1 MTTVNKKLKKT
12 ASGAITWSVIV
23 TQILSPV
30 SLSLIPANS
39 FASSGNKDVTQ
50 IYASDEHANKVASF
64 AASAGQSLANN
75 NASSF
80 AVNTLSTQATKEVVD
95 WLQQYGNARIKLN
108 VDDSFSLKDS
118 SFDFLYPWLD
128 TQDYVLFSQTS
139 LHRTDDRNQTN
150 IGLGIRHFTP
160 DNAMLGAN
168 VFYDYDL
175 SRSHSRAGFGV
186 EYWRDY
192 FRLGVNTYFGLS
204 DWKNSR
210 DIDDYLERP
219 ANGWDFSAEGWLPAY
234 PQLGASI
241 QFEKYYGKNVG
252 LFGSDNLQENPYA
265 VTGGISYTPVPLI
278 KFSAQHKQGQSNTHD
293 TTFGVEFNY
302 RPGVSLAEQL
312 SSDNVAVMREVQN
325 RRYDF
330 VERNNNIVLEYKKK
344 HALKISL
351 PESVQGEG
359 ESIIPVTL
367 TINNAS
373 GGIKSVQWNDSAFT
387 AAGGKISGNGTS
399 WQITLPAYKSE
410 GVNSWNVGATVQD
423 NRGNVSNYAVMNI
436 SVTDSGVS
444 TADSSF
450 TLDGDSSPTISADSQ
465 STYPIVLSL
474 KDSNGKALTGLADD
488 IEMSVEFTADSNSA
502 RQRETVTAPSLG
514 AVKEIS
520 AGVYRSVLTAG
531 SQAGTVRVTAKVQG
545 KTFTL
550 NIKQAAITD
559 SDVSTADSSFTL
571 DGDSSPTISA
581 DSQSTYPIVLS
592 LKDSNGKALTGLADD
607 IEMSV
612 EFTADSN
619 SARQRETVTAPSL
632 GAVEE
637 ISAGVYRSVLTAGSQ
652 AGTVRVTAKVQGKTF
667 TLNIKQAAITDSDVS
682 TADSSFTLDG
692 DSSPTISADSQ
703 STYPIVLS
711 LKDSNGKALTGLAD
725 DIEMSVEFTADSNS
739 ARQRETVT
747 APSLGAVEEISAGV
761 YRSVLAA
768 GSQAG
773 TVRVTAK
780 VQGKTFT
787 LNIKQAA
794 ITDSDVSTADSSF
807 TLDGDSSP
815 TISADSQST
824 YPIVLSLKDSNG
836 KALTG
841 LADDIEMSVEFTAD
855 SNSARQRET
864 VTAPSL
870 GAVEEISAGV
880 YRSVLAAGS
889 QAGTVRV
896 TAKVQGKTF
905 TLSIKQTA
913 ATEPDSEVSAVLT
926 AAPAEQVVGYNINL
940 QLAVKDSQGNAITGD
955 NTLSFYA
962 LNQAEG
968 VEFGTV
974 TEKDGV
980 YSATVTSKRAGKITI
995 GVKSDSHD
1003 FSGVKKEITFIE
1015 DRQQVT
1021 FSQFEASQNNALADG
1036 KQRNMVT
1043 VSLADRFGNVVPG
1056 YAVTLSL
1063 PAGITQVG
1071 GEHAVSTD
1079 ENGNAIFALISST
1092 PGSYVITAH
1101 AGSQMSTELTVTFA
1115 SNMTGA
1121 SLSLTPE
1128 SSSLIS
1134 NIPANGKDAAVLDVQ
1149 LTNTNAS
1156 VNGQKIQLITS
1167 SEGLSVPTN
1176 IVTDSTGHVSVP
1188 LTTVKAGE
1196 YTVTARVT
1204 DGSHSVESGSV
1215 KLTFVPD
1222 VASAELNMSVSK
1234 QEIVADGS
1242 ENATVNIQLVD
1253 ANNNAFTGE
1262 VDLTITPSTGASL
1275 TSSNLQLDAH
1285 GQATTQFTASKSG
1298 QYTIQAEYVLD
1309 GKRITA
1315 SQNIDAVTDVKGAVL
1330 EITSSASSAVVSDTN
1345 NLVFT
1350 LLLKSKSGE
1359 ALSGR
1364 ALNVKTSGPSKYGA
1378 LVVDKTTVTTDE
1390 NGQATVSV
1398 HGRTVG
1404 SYKLTATLNELGSDV
1419 SAVKSFSLYA
1429 DDANGVLT
1437 LTKDP
1442 GYETN
1447 DGSPVG
1453 IYARFVDHFGNPLSG
1468 TVEFSAGSEDS
1479 PDSQR
1484 VKMEPATVTL
1494 HWTGN
1499 AASEF
1504 STYES
1509 GYHWIKAKIT
1519 NSKNTY
1525 EKTIRTY
1532 VVKLPEKDS

>member
-39 FASSGNKDVTQ
+39 FALSGNKDVTQ
-50 IYASDEHANKVASF
+50 TYASDEHANKVASF

-175 SRSHSRAGFGV
+175 SRSHSRTGFGV

-278 KFSAQHKQGQSNTHD
+278 KFSAQHKQGQSNVHD

-436 SVTDSGVS
+436 SVNNSGVS

-450 TLDGDSSPTISADSQ
+450 TLDGDSSPTISAD
-465 STYPIVLSL
+465 
-474 KDSNGKALTGLADD
+474 G
-488 IEMSVEFTADSNSA
+488 
-502 RQRETVTAPSLG
+502 
-514 AVKEIS
+514 
-520 AGVYRSVLTAG
+520 
-531 SQAGTVRVTAKVQG
+531 
-545 KTFTL
+545 
-550 NIKQAAITD
+550 
-559 SDVSTADSSFTL
+559 
-571 DGDSSPTISA
+571 
-581 DSQSTYPIVLS
+581 
-592 LKDSNGKALTGLADD
+592 
-607 IEMSV
+607 
-612 EFTADSN
+612 
-619 SARQRETVTAPSL
+619 
-632 GAVEE
+632 
-637 ISAGVYRSVLTAGSQ
+637 
-652 AGTVRVTAKVQGKTF
+652 
-667 TLNIKQAAITDSDVS
+667 
-682 TADSSFTLDG
+682 
-692 DSSPTISADSQ
+692 Q

-794 ITDSDVSTADSSF
+794 VIDSDVSTADSSF

-815 TISADSQST
+815 TISADGQST

-841 LADDIEMSVEFTAD
+841 LADNIEMSVEFTAD

-1222 VASAELNMSVSK
+1222 VASAELTMSVSK

>member
-514 AVKEIS
+514 AV
-520 AGVYRSVLTAG
+520 
-531 SQAGTVRVTAKVQG
+531 
-545 KTFTL
+545 
-550 NIKQAAITD
+550 
-559 SDVSTADSSFTL
+559 
-571 DGDSSPTISA
+571 
-581 DSQSTYPIVLS
+581 
-592 LKDSNGKALTGLADD
+592 
-607 IEMSV
+607 
-612 EFTADSN
+612 
-619 SARQRETVTAPSL
+619 
-632 GAVEE
+632 
-637 ISAGVYRSVLTAGSQ
+637 
-652 AGTVRVTAKVQGKTF
+652 
-667 TLNIKQAAITDSDVS
+667 
-682 TADSSFTLDG
+682 
-692 DSSPTISADSQ
+692 
-703 STYPIVLS
+703 
-711 LKDSNGKALTGLAD
+711 
-725 DIEMSVEFTADSNS
+725 
-739 ARQRETVT
+739 
-747 APSLGAVEEISAGV
+747 
-761 YRSVLAA
+761 
-768 GSQAG
+768 
-773 TVRVTAK
+773 
-780 VQGKTFT
+780 
-787 LNIKQAA
+787 
-794 ITDSDVSTADSSF
+794 
-807 TLDGDSSP
+807 
-815 TISADSQST
+815 
-824 YPIVLSLKDSNG
+824 
-836 KALTG
+836 
-841 LADDIEMSVEFTAD
+841 
-855 SNSARQRET
+855 
-864 VTAPSL
+864 
-870 GAVEEISAGV
+870 EEISAGV

-913 ATEPDSEVSAVLT
+913 TTEPDSEVSAVLT

-1447 DGSPVG
+1447 GKRQRSTVLTL
-1453 IYARFVDHFGNPLSG
+1453 IY
-1468 TVEFSAGSEDS
+1468 
-1479 PDSQR
+1479 
-1484 VKMEPATVTL
+1484 
-1494 HWTGN
+1494 W
-1499 AASEF
+1499 
-1504 STYES
+1504 
-1509 GYHWIKAKIT
+1509 
-1519 NSKNTY
+1519 
-1525 EKTIRTY
+1525 
-1532 VVKLPEKDS
+1532 

>member
-50 IYASDEHANKVASF
+50 TYASDEHANKVASF

-278 KFSAQHKQGQSNTHD
+278 KFSAQHKQGQSNVHD

-436 SVTDSGVS
+436 SVNNSGVS

-450 TLDGDSSPTISADSQ
+450 TLDGDSSPTISADGQ

-488 IEMSVEFTADSNSA
+488 IEMSVSA
-502 RQRETVTAPSLG
+502 RQRETVTAL
-514 AVKEIS
+514 
-520 AGVYRSVLTAG
+520 
-531 SQAGTVRVTAKVQG
+531 
-545 KTFTL
+545 
-550 NIKQAAITD
+550 
-559 SDVSTADSSFTL
+559 
-571 DGDSSPTISA
+571 
-581 DSQSTYPIVLS
+581 
-592 LKDSNGKALTGLADD
+592 
-607 IEMSV
+607 
-612 EFTADSN
+612 
-619 SARQRETVTAPSL
+619 
-632 GAVEE
+632 
-637 ISAGVYRSVLTAGSQ
+637 
-652 AGTVRVTAKVQGKTF
+652 
-667 TLNIKQAAITDSDVS
+667 
-682 TADSSFTLDG
+682 
-692 DSSPTISADSQ
+692 
-703 STYPIVLS
+703 
-711 LKDSNGKALTGLAD
+711 
-725 DIEMSVEFTADSNS
+725 
-739 ARQRETVT
+739 
-747 APSLGAVEEISAGV
+747 SLGAVEEISAGV

-794 ITDSDVSTADSSF
+794 VIDSDVSTADSSF

-815 TISADSQST
+815 TISADGQST

-1222 VASAELNMSVSK
+1222 VASAELTMSVSK

>member
-514 AVKEIS
+514 AV
-520 AGVYRSVLTAG
+520 
-531 SQAGTVRVTAKVQG
+531 
-545 KTFTL
+545 
-550 NIKQAAITD
+550 
-559 SDVSTADSSFTL
+559 
-571 DGDSSPTISA
+571 
-581 DSQSTYPIVLS
+581 
-592 LKDSNGKALTGLADD
+592 
-607 IEMSV
+607 
-612 EFTADSN
+612 
-619 SARQRETVTAPSL
+619 
-632 GAVEE
+632 EE

-787 LNIKQAA
+787 L
-794 ITDSDVSTADSSF
+794 
-807 TLDGDSSP
+807 
-815 TISADSQST
+815 
-824 YPIVLSLKDSNG
+824 
-836 KALTG
+836 
-841 LADDIEMSVEFTAD
+841 
-855 SNSARQRET
+855 
-864 VTAPSL
+864 
-870 GAVEEISAGV
+870 
-880 YRSVLAAGS
+880 
-889 QAGTVRV
+889 
-896 TAKVQGKTF
+896 
-905 TLSIKQTA
+905 SIKQTA
-913 ATEPDSEVSAVLT
+913 TTEPDSEVSAVLT

-1453 IYARFVDHFGNPLSG
+1453 IYARFVDHFGNPLS
-1468 TVEFSAGSEDS
+1468 
-1479 PDSQR
+1479 
-1484 VKMEPATVTL
+1484 
-1494 HWTGN
+1494 
-1499 AASEF
+1499 
-1504 STYES
+1504 
-1509 GYHWIKAKIT
+1509 
-1519 NSKNTY
+1519 
-1525 EKTIRTY
+1525 
-1532 VVKLPEKDS
+1532 

>member
-50 IYASDEHANKVASF
+50 TYASDEHANKVASF

-278 KFSAQHKQGQSNTHD
+278 KFSAQHKQGQSNVHD

-399 WQITLPAYKSE
+399 WQITLPAYKS
-410 GVNSWNVGATVQD
+410 GDVNSWNVGATVQD

-436 SVTDSGVS
+436 SVNNSG
-444 TADSSF
+444 
-450 TLDGDSSPTISADSQ
+450 
-465 STYPIVLSL
+465 
-474 KDSNGKALTGLADD
+474 
-488 IEMSVEFTADSNSA
+488 
-502 RQRETVTAPSLG
+502 
-514 AVKEIS
+514 
-520 AGVYRSVLTAG
+520 
-531 SQAGTVRVTAKVQG
+531 
-545 KTFTL
+545 
-550 NIKQAAITD
+550 
-559 SDVSTADSSFTL
+559 VSTADSSFTL

-637 ISAGVYRSVLTAGSQ
+637 ISAGVYHSVLT
-652 AGTVRVTAKVQGKTF
+652 
-667 TLNIKQAAITDSDVS
+667 
-682 TADSSFTLDG
+682 
-692 DSSPTISADSQ
+692 
-703 STYPIVLS
+703 
-711 LKDSNGKALTGLAD
+711 
-725 DIEMSVEFTADSNS
+725 
-739 ARQRETVT
+739 
-747 APSLGAVEEISAGV
+747 
-761 YRSVLAA
+761 
-768 GSQAG
+768 
-773 TVRVTAK
+773 
-780 VQGKTFT
+780 
-787 LNIKQAA
+787 
-794 ITDSDVSTADSSF
+794 
-807 TLDGDSSP
+807 
-815 TISADSQST
+815 
-824 YPIVLSLKDSNG
+824 
-836 KALTG
+836 
-841 LADDIEMSVEFTAD
+841 
-855 SNSARQRET
+855 
-864 VTAPSL
+864 
-870 GAVEEISAGV
+870 
-880 YRSVLAAGS
+880 AGS

-1222 VASAELNMSVSK
+1222 VASAELTMSVSK

-1285 GQATTQFTASKSG
+1285 GQATTQFTATKSG

-1378 LVVDKTTVTTDE
+1378 LVVDKTTVTTDK

-1429 DDANGVLT
+1429 DEANGVLT

-1453 IYARFVDHFGNPLSG
+1453 IYVSVNGAP
-1468 TVEFSAGSEDS
+1468 
-1479 PDSQR
+1479 
-1484 VKMEPATVTL
+1484 
-1494 HWTGN
+1494 
-1499 AASEF
+1499 
-1504 STYES
+1504 Y
-1509 GYHWIKAKIT
+1509 
-1519 NSKNTY
+1519 
-1525 EKTIRTY
+1525 
-1532 VVKLPEKDS
+1532 

>member
-12 ASGAITWSVIV
+12 ASGVITWSVIV

-39 FASSGNKDVTQ
+39 FASSDNKDVTQ
-50 IYASDEHANKVASF
+50 IYASDERANKVASF
-64 AASAGQSLANN
+64 AVSAGQSLANN

-192 FRLGVNTYFGLS
+192 FRFGVNTYFGLS
-204 DWKNSR
+204 DWKDSR

-278 KFSAQHKQGQSNTHD
+278 KFSAQHKQGQSNVHD

-351 PESVQGEG
+351 PESVQGDG

-373 GGIKSVQWNDSAFT
+373 GGIKSVQWNDSVFT

-399 WQITLPAYKSE
+399 WQVTLPAYKSE

-436 SVTDSGVS
+436 SVINSGVS

-450 TLDGDSSPTISADSQ
+450 MLDGDSSPTISADGQ
-465 STYPIVLSL
+465 STHPIVLSL

-488 IEMSVEFTADSNSA
+488 IEMSVEFTADSN
-502 RQRETVTAPSLG
+502 
-514 AVKEIS
+514 
-520 AGVYRSVLTAG
+520 
-531 SQAGTVRVTAKVQG
+531 
-545 KTFTL
+545 
-550 NIKQAAITD
+550 N
-559 SDVSTADSSFTL
+559 
-571 DGDSSPTISA
+571 
-581 DSQSTYPIVLS
+581 
-592 LKDSNGKALTGLADD
+592 
-607 IEMSV
+607 
-612 EFTADSN
+612 
-619 SARQRETVTAPSL
+619 ARQRETVTAPSL

-652 AGTVRVTAKVQGKTF
+652 AGTVRVTAKVM
-667 TLNIKQAAITDSDVS
+667 D
-682 TADSSFTLDG
+682 
-692 DSSPTISADSQ
+692 
-703 STYPIVLS
+703 
-711 LKDSNGKALTGLAD
+711 
-725 DIEMSVEFTADSNS
+725 
-739 ARQRETVT
+739 
-747 APSLGAVEEISAGV
+747 
-761 YRSVLAA
+761 
-768 GSQAG
+768 
-773 TVRVTAK
+773 
-780 VQGKTFT
+780 
-787 LNIKQAA
+787 
-794 ITDSDVSTADSSF
+794 
-807 TLDGDSSP
+807 
-815 TISADSQST
+815 
-824 YPIVLSLKDSNG
+824 
-836 KALTG
+836 
-841 LADDIEMSVEFTAD
+841 
-855 SNSARQRET
+855 
-864 VTAPSL
+864 
-870 GAVEEISAGV
+870 
-880 YRSVLAAGS
+880 
-889 QAGTVRV
+889 
-896 TAKVQGKTF
+896 KTF

-968 VEFGTV
+968 VEFGAV

-980 YSATVTSKRAGKITI
+980 YSATVTSKRAGKIRI
-995 GVKSDSHD
+995 GVKSGSHN
-1003 FSGVKKEITFIE
+1003 FSGIEKEISFIE
-1015 DRQQVT
+1015 DRTQFA
-1021 FSQFEASQNNALADG
+1021 FSRIEASKNNALADG
-1036 KQRNMVT
+1036 KQKNTVT

-1063 PAGITQVG
+1063 PAGVTQVG

-1079 ENGNAIFALISST
+1079 ENGNAVFALISST
-1092 PGSYVITAH
+1092 PGSYVIKAH

-1115 SNMTGA
+1115 SNMIGA
-1121 SLSLTPE
+1121 SLSLTPGN
-1128 SSSLIS
+1128 SSLIS
-1134 NIPANGKDAAVLDVQ
+1134 NIPANGKDAAVLNVQ

-1188 LTTVKAGE
+1188 LTTVRAGE
-1196 YTVTARVT
+1196 YTVAARVT

-1222 VASAELNMSVSK
+1222 AASAELTMSTSK
-1234 QEIVADGS
+1234 QQIVADGS
-1242 ENATVNIQLVD
+1242 ESATVDIQLVD
-1253 ANNNAFTGE
+1253 ANNNAFTGD
-1262 VDLTITPSTGASL
+1262 VDLTVTPSTGASL
-1275 TSSNLQLDAH
+1275 TSSKLQLDAH

-1315 SQNIDAVTDVKGAVL
+1315 SKNIDAVTDVKEAVL

-1345 NLVFT
+1345 NLIFT
-1350 LLLKSKSGE
+1350 LLLKSTSGE
-1359 ALSGR
+1359 VLSGR
-1364 ALNVKTSGPSKYGA
+1364 VLNIKASGPSKYGA

-1390 NGQATVSV
+1390 YGLATVSV
-1398 HGRTVG
+1398 HGRTAG
-1404 SYKLTATLNELGSDV
+1404 SYKLTATLDELGSDV
-1419 SAVKSFSLYA
+1419 SEVKSFSLYA
-1429 DDANGVLT
+1429 DEANGVLT
-1437 LTKDP
+1437 LHKDG
-1442 GYETN
+1442 GYDTD
-1447 DGSPVG
+1447 DGTPVG
-1453 IYARFVDHFGNPLSG
+1453 VYARFVDHFGNPLSG

-1479 PDSQR
+1479 PNSQL

>member
-514 AVKEIS
+514 AV
-520 AGVYRSVLTAG
+520 
-531 SQAGTVRVTAKVQG
+531 
-545 KTFTL
+545 
-550 NIKQAAITD
+550 
-559 SDVSTADSSFTL
+559 
-571 DGDSSPTISA
+571 
-581 DSQSTYPIVLS
+581 
-592 LKDSNGKALTGLADD
+592 
-607 IEMSV
+607 
-612 EFTADSN
+612 
-619 SARQRETVTAPSL
+619 
-632 GAVEE
+632 
-637 ISAGVYRSVLTAGSQ
+637 
-652 AGTVRVTAKVQGKTF
+652 
-667 TLNIKQAAITDSDVS
+667 
-682 TADSSFTLDG
+682 
-692 DSSPTISADSQ
+692 
-703 STYPIVLS
+703 
-711 LKDSNGKALTGLAD
+711 
-725 DIEMSVEFTADSNS
+725 
-739 ARQRETVT
+739 
-747 APSLGAVEEISAGV
+747 
-761 YRSVLAA
+761 
-768 GSQAG
+768 
-773 TVRVTAK
+773 
-780 VQGKTFT
+780 
-787 LNIKQAA
+787 
-794 ITDSDVSTADSSF
+794 
-807 TLDGDSSP
+807 
-815 TISADSQST
+815 
-824 YPIVLSLKDSNG
+824 
-836 KALTG
+836 
-841 LADDIEMSVEFTAD
+841 
-855 SNSARQRET
+855 
-864 VTAPSL
+864 
-870 GAVEEISAGV
+870 EEISAGV

-913 ATEPDSEVSAVLT
+913 TTEPDSEVSAVLT

-1509 GYHWIKAKIT
+1509 GYRKRQRST
-1519 NSKNTY
+1519 
-1525 EKTIRTY
+1525 
-1532 VVKLPEKDS
+1532 

>member
-50 IYASDEHANKVASF
+50 TYASDEHANKVASF

-278 KFSAQHKQGQSNTHD
+278 KFSAQHKQGQSNVHD

-312 SSDNVAVMREVQN
+312 SSDNVAVMREAQN

-436 SVTDSGVS
+436 SVNNSGVS

-450 TLDGDSSPTISADSQ
+450 TLDGDSSPTISADGQ

-474 KDSNGKALTGLADD
+474 KDSNGKALTGLAD
-488 IEMSVEFTADSNSA
+488 N
-502 RQRETVTAPSLG
+502 
-514 AVKEIS
+514 
-520 AGVYRSVLTAG
+520 
-531 SQAGTVRVTAKVQG
+531 
-545 KTFTL
+545 
-550 NIKQAAITD
+550 
-559 SDVSTADSSFTL
+559 
-571 DGDSSPTISA
+571 
-581 DSQSTYPIVLS
+581 
-592 LKDSNGKALTGLADD
+592 
-607 IEMSV
+607 
-612 EFTADSN
+612 
-619 SARQRETVTAPSL
+619 
-632 GAVEE
+632 
-637 ISAGVYRSVLTAGSQ
+637 
-652 AGTVRVTAKVQGKTF
+652 
-667 TLNIKQAAITDSDVS
+667 
-682 TADSSFTLDG
+682 
-692 DSSPTISADSQ
+692 
-703 STYPIVLS
+703 
-711 LKDSNGKALTGLAD
+711 
-725 DIEMSVEFTADSNS
+725 
-739 ARQRETVT
+739 
-747 APSLGAVEEISAGV
+747 
-761 YRSVLAA
+761 
-768 GSQAG
+768 
-773 TVRVTAK
+773 
-780 VQGKTFT
+780 
-787 LNIKQAA
+787 
-794 ITDSDVSTADSSF
+794 
-807 TLDGDSSP
+807 
-815 TISADSQST
+815 
-824 YPIVLSLKDSNG
+824 
-836 KALTG
+836 
-841 LADDIEMSVEFTAD
+841 IEMSVEFTAD

-1222 VASAELNMSVSK
+1222 VASAELTMSVSK

>member
-219 ANGWDFSAEGWLPAY
+219 ANGWDFSAEGWLPAD

-436 SVTDSGVS
+436 SVTDSG
-444 TADSSF
+444 
-450 TLDGDSSPTISADSQ
+450 
-465 STYPIVLSL
+465 
-474 KDSNGKALTGLADD
+474 
-488 IEMSVEFTADSNSA
+488 
-502 RQRETVTAPSLG
+502 
-514 AVKEIS
+514 
-520 AGVYRSVLTAG
+520 
-531 SQAGTVRVTAKVQG
+531 
-545 KTFTL
+545 
-550 NIKQAAITD
+550 
-559 SDVSTADSSFTL
+559 
-571 DGDSSPTISA
+571 
-581 DSQSTYPIVLS
+581 
-592 LKDSNGKALTGLADD
+592 
-607 IEMSV
+607 
-612 EFTADSN
+612 
-619 SARQRETVTAPSL
+619 
-632 GAVEE
+632 
-637 ISAGVYRSVLTAGSQ
+637 
-652 AGTVRVTAKVQGKTF
+652 
-667 TLNIKQAAITDSDVS
+667 VS

>member
-39 FASSGNKDVTQ
+39 FASSDNKDVTQ
-50 IYASDEHANKVASF
+50 IYASDERANKVASF
-64 AASAGQSLANN
+64 AVSAGQSLANN

-108 VDDSFSLKDS
+108 VDNSFSLKDS

-204 DWKNSR
+204 DWKDSR

-278 KFSAQHKQGQSNTHD
+278 KFSAQHKQGQSNVHD

-312 SSDNVAVMREVQN
+312 SSDNVAIMREVQN

-351 PESVQGEG
+351 PESVQGDG

-373 GGIKSVQWNDSAFT
+373 GGIKSVQWNDSVFT

-399 WQITLPAYKSE
+399 WQVTLPAYKSE

-436 SVTDSGVS
+436 SVINSGVS

-450 TLDGDSSPTISADSQ
+450 MLDGDSSPTISADGQ
-465 STYPIVLSL
+465 STH
-474 KDSNGKALTGLADD
+474 
-488 IEMSVEFTADSNSA
+488 
-502 RQRETVTAPSLG
+502 
-514 AVKEIS
+514 
-520 AGVYRSVLTAG
+520 
-531 SQAGTVRVTAKVQG
+531 
-545 KTFTL
+545 
-550 NIKQAAITD
+550 
-559 SDVSTADSSFTL
+559 
-571 DGDSSPTISA
+571 
-581 DSQSTYPIVLS
+581 PIVLS

-652 AGTVRVTAKVQGKTF
+652 AGTVRVTAKVM
-667 TLNIKQAAITDSDVS
+667 D
-682 TADSSFTLDG
+682 
-692 DSSPTISADSQ
+692 
-703 STYPIVLS
+703 
-711 LKDSNGKALTGLAD
+711 
-725 DIEMSVEFTADSNS
+725 
-739 ARQRETVT
+739 
-747 APSLGAVEEISAGV
+747 
-761 YRSVLAA
+761 
-768 GSQAG
+768 
-773 TVRVTAK
+773 
-780 VQGKTFT
+780 
-787 LNIKQAA
+787 
-794 ITDSDVSTADSSF
+794 
-807 TLDGDSSP
+807 
-815 TISADSQST
+815 
-824 YPIVLSLKDSNG
+824 
-836 KALTG
+836 
-841 LADDIEMSVEFTAD
+841 
-855 SNSARQRET
+855 
-864 VTAPSL
+864 
-870 GAVEEISAGV
+870 
-880 YRSVLAAGS
+880 
-889 QAGTVRV
+889 
-896 TAKVQGKTF
+896 KTF

-968 VEFGTV
+968 VEFGAV

-980 YSATVTSKRAGKITI
+980 YSATVTSKRAGKIRI
-995 GVKSDSHD
+995 GVKSGSHN
-1003 FSGVKKEITFIE
+1003 FSGIEKEISFIE
-1015 DRQQVT
+1015 DRTQFA
-1021 FSQFEASQNNALADG
+1021 FSRIEASKNNALADG
-1036 KQRNMVT
+1036 KQQNTVT
-1043 VSLADRFGNVVPG
+1043 LSLADRFGNVVPG

-1063 PAGITQVG
+1063 PAGVTQVG

-1079 ENGNAIFALISST
+1079 ENGNAVFALISST
-1092 PGSYVITAH
+1092 PGSYVIKAH

-1115 SNMTGA
+1115 SNMIGA
-1121 SLSLTPE
+1121 SLSLTPGN
-1128 SSSLIS
+1128 SSLIS
-1134 NIPANGKDAAVLDVQ
+1134 NIPANGKDAAVLNVQ

-1167 SEGLSVPTN
+1167 SERLSVPTN

-1188 LTTVKAGE
+1188 LTTVRAGE
-1196 YTVTARVT
+1196 YTVAARVT

-1222 VASAELNMSVSK
+1222 AASAELTMSTSK
-1234 QEIVADGS
+1234 QQIVADGS
-1242 ENATVNIQLVD
+1242 ESATVDIQLVD
-1253 ANNNAFTGE
+1253 ANNNAFTGD
-1262 VDLTITPSTGASL
+1262 VDLTVTPSTGASL
-1275 TSSNLQLDAH
+1275 TSSKLQLDAH

-1315 SQNIDAVTDVKGAVL
+1315 SKNIDAVTDVKEAVL

-1345 NLVFT
+1345 NLIFT
-1350 LLLKSKSGE
+1350 LLLKSTSGE
-1359 ALSGR
+1359 VLSGR
-1364 ALNVKTSGPSKYGA
+1364 VLNIKASGPSKYGA

-1390 NGQATVSV
+1390 YGLATVSV
-1398 HGRTVG
+1398 HGRTAG
-1404 SYKLTATLNELGSDV
+1404 SYKLTATLDELGSDV
-1419 SAVKSFSLYA
+1419 SEVKSFSLYA
-1429 DDANGVLT
+1429 DEANGVLT
-1437 LTKDP
+1437 LHKDG
-1442 GYETN
+1442 GYDTD
-1447 DGSPVG
+1447 DGTPVG
-1453 IYARFVDHFGNPLSG
+1453 VYARFVDHFGNPLSG

-1479 PDSQR
+1479 PNSQR

>member
-50 IYASDEHANKVASF
+50 TYASDEHANKVASF

-139 LHRTDDRNQTN
+139 LYRTDDRNQTN

-278 KFSAQHKQGQSNTHD
+278 KFSAQHKQGQSNVHD

-399 WQITLPAYKSE
+399 WQITLPAYKS
-410 GVNSWNVGATVQD
+410 GDVNSWNVGATVQD

-436 SVTDSGVS
+436 SVNNSG
-444 TADSSF
+444 
-450 TLDGDSSPTISADSQ
+450 
-465 STYPIVLSL
+465 
-474 KDSNGKALTGLADD
+474 
-488 IEMSVEFTADSNSA
+488 
-502 RQRETVTAPSLG
+502 
-514 AVKEIS
+514 
-520 AGVYRSVLTAG
+520 
-531 SQAGTVRVTAKVQG
+531 
-545 KTFTL
+545 
-550 NIKQAAITD
+550 
-559 SDVSTADSSFTL
+559 VSTADSSFTL

-637 ISAGVYRSVLTAGSQ
+637 ISAGVYHSVLT
-652 AGTVRVTAKVQGKTF
+652 
-667 TLNIKQAAITDSDVS
+667 
-682 TADSSFTLDG
+682 
-692 DSSPTISADSQ
+692 
-703 STYPIVLS
+703 
-711 LKDSNGKALTGLAD
+711 
-725 DIEMSVEFTADSNS
+725 
-739 ARQRETVT
+739 
-747 APSLGAVEEISAGV
+747 
-761 YRSVLAA
+761 
-768 GSQAG
+768 
-773 TVRVTAK
+773 
-780 VQGKTFT
+780 
-787 LNIKQAA
+787 
-794 ITDSDVSTADSSF
+794 
-807 TLDGDSSP
+807 
-815 TISADSQST
+815 
-824 YPIVLSLKDSNG
+824 
-836 KALTG
+836 
-841 LADDIEMSVEFTAD
+841 
-855 SNSARQRET
+855 
-864 VTAPSL
+864 
-870 GAVEEISAGV
+870 
-880 YRSVLAAGS
+880 AGS

-1222 VASAELNMSVSK
+1222 VASAELTMSVSK
-1234 QEIVADGS
+1234 QEIVADGC

-1378 LVVDKTTVTTDE
+1378 LVVDKTTVTTDK

>member
-1 MTTVNKKLKKT
+1 
-12 ASGAITWSVIV
+12 
-23 TQILSPV
+23 
-30 SLSLIPANS
+30 
-39 FASSGNKDVTQ
+39 
-50 IYASDEHANKVASF
+50 
-64 AASAGQSLANN
+64 
-75 NASSF
+75 
-80 AVNTLSTQATKEVVD
+80 
-95 WLQQYGNARIKLN
+95 
-108 VDDSFSLKDS
+108 
-118 SFDFLYPWLD
+118 
-128 TQDYVLFSQTS
+128 QDYVLFSQTS

-278 KFSAQHKQGQSNTHD
+278 KFSAQHKQGQSNVHD

-436 SVTDSGVS
+436 SVNNSGVS

-450 TLDGDSSPTISADSQ
+450 TLDGDSSPTISAD
-465 STYPIVLSL
+465 
-474 KDSNGKALTGLADD
+474 G
-488 IEMSVEFTADSNSA
+488 
-502 RQRETVTAPSLG
+502 
-514 AVKEIS
+514 
-520 AGVYRSVLTAG
+520 
-531 SQAGTVRVTAKVQG
+531 
-545 KTFTL
+545 
-550 NIKQAAITD
+550 
-559 SDVSTADSSFTL
+559 
-571 DGDSSPTISA
+571 
-581 DSQSTYPIVLS
+581 
-592 LKDSNGKALTGLADD
+592 
-607 IEMSV
+607 
-612 EFTADSN
+612 
-619 SARQRETVTAPSL
+619 
-632 GAVEE
+632 
-637 ISAGVYRSVLTAGSQ
+637 
-652 AGTVRVTAKVQGKTF
+652 
-667 TLNIKQAAITDSDVS
+667 
-682 TADSSFTLDG
+682 
-692 DSSPTISADSQ
+692 
-703 STYPIVLS
+703 
-711 LKDSNGKALTGLAD
+711 
-725 DIEMSVEFTADSNS
+725 
-739 ARQRETVT
+739 
-747 APSLGAVEEISAGV
+747 
-761 YRSVLAA
+761 
-768 GSQAG
+768 
-773 TVRVTAK
+773 
-780 VQGKTFT
+780 
-787 LNIKQAA
+787 
-794 ITDSDVSTADSSF
+794 
-807 TLDGDSSP
+807 
-815 TISADSQST
+815 QST

-1222 VASAELNMSVSK
+1222 VASAELTMSVSK

>member
-514 AVKEIS
+514 AV
-520 AGVYRSVLTAG
+520 
-531 SQAGTVRVTAKVQG
+531 
-545 KTFTL
+545 
-550 NIKQAAITD
+550 
-559 SDVSTADSSFTL
+559 
-571 DGDSSPTISA
+571 
-581 DSQSTYPIVLS
+581 
-592 LKDSNGKALTGLADD
+592 
-607 IEMSV
+607 
-612 EFTADSN
+612 
-619 SARQRETVTAPSL
+619 
-632 GAVEE
+632 
-637 ISAGVYRSVLTAGSQ
+637 
-652 AGTVRVTAKVQGKTF
+652 
-667 TLNIKQAAITDSDVS
+667 
-682 TADSSFTLDG
+682 
-692 DSSPTISADSQ
+692 
-703 STYPIVLS
+703 
-711 LKDSNGKALTGLAD
+711 
-725 DIEMSVEFTADSNS
+725 
-739 ARQRETVT
+739 
-747 APSLGAVEEISAGV
+747 
-761 YRSVLAA
+761 
-768 GSQAG
+768 
-773 TVRVTAK
+773 
-780 VQGKTFT
+780 
-787 LNIKQAA
+787 
-794 ITDSDVSTADSSF
+794 
-807 TLDGDSSP
+807 
-815 TISADSQST
+815 
-824 YPIVLSLKDSNG
+824 
-836 KALTG
+836 
-841 LADDIEMSVEFTAD
+841 
-855 SNSARQRET
+855 
-864 VTAPSL
+864 
-870 GAVEEISAGV
+870 EEISAGV

-913 ATEPDSEVSAVLT
+913 TTEPDSEVSAVLT

-1453 IYARFVDHFGNPLSG
+1453 IYARFVVSVNGAP
-1468 TVEFSAGSEDS
+1468 
-1479 PDSQR
+1479 
-1484 VKMEPATVTL
+1484 
-1494 HWTGN
+1494 
-1499 AASEF
+1499 
-1504 STYES
+1504 
-1509 GYHWIKAKIT
+1509 
-1519 NSKNTY
+1519 
-1525 EKTIRTY
+1525 
-1532 VVKLPEKDS
+1532 

>member
-50 IYASDEHANKVASF
+50 TYASDEHANKVASF

-278 KFSAQHKQGQSNTHD
+278 KFSAQHKQGQSNVHD

-436 SVTDSGVS
+436 SVNNSGVS

-450 TLDGDSSPTISADSQ
+450 TLDGDSSPTISAD
-465 STYPIVLSL
+465 
-474 KDSNGKALTGLADD
+474 G
-488 IEMSVEFTADSNSA
+488 
-502 RQRETVTAPSLG
+502 
-514 AVKEIS
+514 
-520 AGVYRSVLTAG
+520 
-531 SQAGTVRVTAKVQG
+531 
-545 KTFTL
+545 
-550 NIKQAAITD
+550 
-559 SDVSTADSSFTL
+559 
-571 DGDSSPTISA
+571 
-581 DSQSTYPIVLS
+581 
-592 LKDSNGKALTGLADD
+592 
-607 IEMSV
+607 
-612 EFTADSN
+612 
-619 SARQRETVTAPSL
+619 
-632 GAVEE
+632 
-637 ISAGVYRSVLTAGSQ
+637 
-652 AGTVRVTAKVQGKTF
+652 
-667 TLNIKQAAITDSDVS
+667 
-682 TADSSFTLDG
+682 
-692 DSSPTISADSQ
+692 
-703 STYPIVLS
+703 
-711 LKDSNGKALTGLAD
+711 
-725 DIEMSVEFTADSNS
+725 
-739 ARQRETVT
+739 
-747 APSLGAVEEISAGV
+747 
-761 YRSVLAA
+761 
-768 GSQAG
+768 
-773 TVRVTAK
+773 
-780 VQGKTFT
+780 
-787 LNIKQAA
+787 
-794 ITDSDVSTADSSF
+794 
-807 TLDGDSSP
+807 
-815 TISADSQST
+815 QST

-1222 VASAELNMSVSK
+1222 VASAELTMSVSK

-1519 NSKNTY
+1519 HSKNTY

>member
-1 MTTVNKKLKKT
+1 LLIIIQRIFILCNKKLKKT

-50 IYASDEHANKVASF
+50 TYASDEHANKVASF

-278 KFSAQHKQGQSNTHD
+278 KFSAQHKQGQSNVHD

-302 RPGVSLAEQL
+302 RPGVAEQL

-399 WQITLPAYKSE
+399 WQITLPAYKS
-410 GVNSWNVGATVQD
+410 GDVNSWNVGATVQD

-436 SVTDSGVS
+436 SVNNSG
-444 TADSSF
+444 
-450 TLDGDSSPTISADSQ
+450 
-465 STYPIVLSL
+465 
-474 KDSNGKALTGLADD
+474 
-488 IEMSVEFTADSNSA
+488 
-502 RQRETVTAPSLG
+502 
-514 AVKEIS
+514 
-520 AGVYRSVLTAG
+520 
-531 SQAGTVRVTAKVQG
+531 
-545 KTFTL
+545 
-550 NIKQAAITD
+550 
-559 SDVSTADSSFTL
+559 VSTADSSFTL

-637 ISAGVYRSVLTAGSQ
+637 ISAGVYHSVLT
-652 AGTVRVTAKVQGKTF
+652 
-667 TLNIKQAAITDSDVS
+667 
-682 TADSSFTLDG
+682 
-692 DSSPTISADSQ
+692 
-703 STYPIVLS
+703 
-711 LKDSNGKALTGLAD
+711 
-725 DIEMSVEFTADSNS
+725 
-739 ARQRETVT
+739 
-747 APSLGAVEEISAGV
+747 
-761 YRSVLAA
+761 
-768 GSQAG
+768 
-773 TVRVTAK
+773 
-780 VQGKTFT
+780 
-787 LNIKQAA
+787 
-794 ITDSDVSTADSSF
+794 
-807 TLDGDSSP
+807 
-815 TISADSQST
+815 
-824 YPIVLSLKDSNG
+824 
-836 KALTG
+836 
-841 LADDIEMSVEFTAD
+841 
-855 SNSARQRET
+855 
-864 VTAPSL
+864 
-870 GAVEEISAGV
+870 
-880 YRSVLAAGS
+880 AGS

-1222 VASAELNMSVSK
+1222 VASAELTMSVSK

-1285 GQATTQFTASKSG
+1285 GQATTQFTATKSG

-1378 LVVDKTTVTTDE
+1378 LVVDKTTVTTDK

-1429 DDANGVLT
+1429 DEANGVLT

>member
-514 AVKEIS
+514 AV
-520 AGVYRSVLTAG
+520 
-531 SQAGTVRVTAKVQG
+531 
-545 KTFTL
+545 
-550 NIKQAAITD
+550 
-559 SDVSTADSSFTL
+559 
-571 DGDSSPTISA
+571 
-581 DSQSTYPIVLS
+581 
-592 LKDSNGKALTGLADD
+592 
-607 IEMSV
+607 
-612 EFTADSN
+612 
-619 SARQRETVTAPSL
+619 
-632 GAVEE
+632 
-637 ISAGVYRSVLTAGSQ
+637 
-652 AGTVRVTAKVQGKTF
+652 
-667 TLNIKQAAITDSDVS
+667 
-682 TADSSFTLDG
+682 
-692 DSSPTISADSQ
+692 
-703 STYPIVLS
+703 
-711 LKDSNGKALTGLAD
+711 
-725 DIEMSVEFTADSNS
+725 
-739 ARQRETVT
+739 
-747 APSLGAVEEISAGV
+747 
-761 YRSVLAA
+761 
-768 GSQAG
+768 
-773 TVRVTAK
+773 
-780 VQGKTFT
+780 
-787 LNIKQAA
+787 
-794 ITDSDVSTADSSF
+794 
-807 TLDGDSSP
+807 
-815 TISADSQST
+815 
-824 YPIVLSLKDSNG
+824 
-836 KALTG
+836 
-841 LADDIEMSVEFTAD
+841 
-855 SNSARQRET
+855 
-864 VTAPSL
+864 
-870 GAVEEISAGV
+870 EEISAGV

-913 ATEPDSEVSAVLT
+913 TTEPDSEVSAVLT

-1429 DDANGVLT
+1429 DDA
-1437 LTKDP
+1437 
-1442 GYETN
+1442 
-1447 DGSPVG
+1447 
-1453 IYARFVDHFGNPLSG
+1453 
-1468 TVEFSAGSEDS
+1468 
-1479 PDSQR
+1479 
-1484 VKMEPATVTL
+1484 ME
-1494 HWTGN
+1494 
-1499 AASEF
+1499 
-1504 STYES
+1504 Y
-1509 GYHWIKAKIT
+1509 
-1519 NSKNTY
+1519 
-1525 EKTIRTY
+1525 
-1532 VVKLPEKDS
+1532 

>member
-514 AVKEIS
+514 AV
-520 AGVYRSVLTAG
+520 
-531 SQAGTVRVTAKVQG
+531 
-545 KTFTL
+545 
-550 NIKQAAITD
+550 
-559 SDVSTADSSFTL
+559 
-571 DGDSSPTISA
+571 
-581 DSQSTYPIVLS
+581 
-592 LKDSNGKALTGLADD
+592 
-607 IEMSV
+607 
-612 EFTADSN
+612 
-619 SARQRETVTAPSL
+619 
-632 GAVEE
+632 
-637 ISAGVYRSVLTAGSQ
+637 
-652 AGTVRVTAKVQGKTF
+652 
-667 TLNIKQAAITDSDVS
+667 
-682 TADSSFTLDG
+682 
-692 DSSPTISADSQ
+692 
-703 STYPIVLS
+703 
-711 LKDSNGKALTGLAD
+711 
-725 DIEMSVEFTADSNS
+725 
-739 ARQRETVT
+739 
-747 APSLGAVEEISAGV
+747 
-761 YRSVLAA
+761 
-768 GSQAG
+768 
-773 TVRVTAK
+773 
-780 VQGKTFT
+780 
-787 LNIKQAA
+787 
-794 ITDSDVSTADSSF
+794 
-807 TLDGDSSP
+807 
-815 TISADSQST
+815 
-824 YPIVLSLKDSNG
+824 
-836 KALTG
+836 
-841 LADDIEMSVEFTAD
+841 
-855 SNSARQRET
+855 
-864 VTAPSL
+864 
-870 GAVEEISAGV
+870 EEISAGV

-913 ATEPDSEVSAVLT
+913 TTEPDSEVSAVLT

-1453 IYARFVDHFGNPLSG
+1453 IYARFVDHFGMKWSTKTGHRVRVFSSIDFPIRLVVTHHYIRAVLVRCNIQRYSPLLR
-1468 TVEFSAGSEDS
+1468 E
-1479 PDSQR
+1479 
-1484 VKMEPATVTL
+1484 L
-1494 HWTGN
+1494 H
-1499 AASEF
+1499 
-1504 STYES
+1504 
-1509 GYHWIKAKIT
+1509 
-1519 NSKNTY
+1519 
-1525 EKTIRTY
+1525 R
-1532 VVKLPEKDS
+1532 

>member
-50 IYASDEHANKVASF
+50 TYASDEHANKVASF

-278 KFSAQHKQGQSNTHD
+278 KFSAQHKQGQSNVHD

-359 ESIIPVTL
+359 ESIIPATL

-436 SVTDSGVS
+436 SVNNSGVS

-450 TLDGDSSPTISADSQ
+450 TLDGDSSPTISAD
-465 STYPIVLSL
+465 
-474 KDSNGKALTGLADD
+474 G
-488 IEMSVEFTADSNSA
+488 
-502 RQRETVTAPSLG
+502 
-514 AVKEIS
+514 
-520 AGVYRSVLTAG
+520 
-531 SQAGTVRVTAKVQG
+531 
-545 KTFTL
+545 
-550 NIKQAAITD
+550 
-559 SDVSTADSSFTL
+559 
-571 DGDSSPTISA
+571 
-581 DSQSTYPIVLS
+581 
-592 LKDSNGKALTGLADD
+592 
-607 IEMSV
+607 
-612 EFTADSN
+612 
-619 SARQRETVTAPSL
+619 
-632 GAVEE
+632 
-637 ISAGVYRSVLTAGSQ
+637 
-652 AGTVRVTAKVQGKTF
+652 
-667 TLNIKQAAITDSDVS
+667 
-682 TADSSFTLDG
+682 
-692 DSSPTISADSQ
+692 
-703 STYPIVLS
+703 
-711 LKDSNGKALTGLAD
+711 
-725 DIEMSVEFTADSNS
+725 
-739 ARQRETVT
+739 
-747 APSLGAVEEISAGV
+747 
-761 YRSVLAA
+761 
-768 GSQAG
+768 
-773 TVRVTAK
+773 
-780 VQGKTFT
+780 
-787 LNIKQAA
+787 
-794 ITDSDVSTADSSF
+794 
-807 TLDGDSSP
+807 
-815 TISADSQST
+815 QST

-1222 VASAELNMSVSK
+1222 VASAELTMSVSK

>member
-50 IYASDEHANKVASF
+50 TYASDEHANKVASF

-139 LHRTDDRNQTN
+139 LHCTDDRNQTN

-278 KFSAQHKQGQSNTHD
+278 KFSAQHKQGQSNVHD

-436 SVTDSGVS
+436 SVNNSGVS

-450 TLDGDSSPTISADSQ
+450 TLDGDSSPTISAD
-465 STYPIVLSL
+465 
-474 KDSNGKALTGLADD
+474 G
-488 IEMSVEFTADSNSA
+488 
-502 RQRETVTAPSLG
+502 
-514 AVKEIS
+514 
-520 AGVYRSVLTAG
+520 
-531 SQAGTVRVTAKVQG
+531 
-545 KTFTL
+545 
-550 NIKQAAITD
+550 
-559 SDVSTADSSFTL
+559 
-571 DGDSSPTISA
+571 
-581 DSQSTYPIVLS
+581 
-592 LKDSNGKALTGLADD
+592 
-607 IEMSV
+607 
-612 EFTADSN
+612 
-619 SARQRETVTAPSL
+619 
-632 GAVEE
+632 
-637 ISAGVYRSVLTAGSQ
+637 
-652 AGTVRVTAKVQGKTF
+652 
-667 TLNIKQAAITDSDVS
+667 
-682 TADSSFTLDG
+682 
-692 DSSPTISADSQ
+692 
-703 STYPIVLS
+703 
-711 LKDSNGKALTGLAD
+711 
-725 DIEMSVEFTADSNS
+725 
-739 ARQRETVT
+739 
-747 APSLGAVEEISAGV
+747 
-761 YRSVLAA
+761 
-768 GSQAG
+768 
-773 TVRVTAK
+773 
-780 VQGKTFT
+780 
-787 LNIKQAA
+787 
-794 ITDSDVSTADSSF
+794 
-807 TLDGDSSP
+807 
-815 TISADSQST
+815 QST

-1222 VASAELNMSVSK
+1222 VASAELTMSVSK

>member
-39 FASSGNKDVTQ
+39 FASSCNKDVTQ
-50 IYASDEHANKVASF
+50 TYASDEHANKVASF

-278 KFSAQHKQGQSNTHD
+278 KFSAQHKQGQSNVHD

-399 WQITLPAYKSE
+399 WQITLPAYKS
-410 GVNSWNVGATVQD
+410 GDVNSWNVGATVQD

-436 SVTDSGVS
+436 SVNNSG
-444 TADSSF
+444 
-450 TLDGDSSPTISADSQ
+450 
-465 STYPIVLSL
+465 
-474 KDSNGKALTGLADD
+474 
-488 IEMSVEFTADSNSA
+488 
-502 RQRETVTAPSLG
+502 
-514 AVKEIS
+514 
-520 AGVYRSVLTAG
+520 
-531 SQAGTVRVTAKVQG
+531 
-545 KTFTL
+545 
-550 NIKQAAITD
+550 
-559 SDVSTADSSFTL
+559 VSTADSSFTL

-637 ISAGVYRSVLTAGSQ
+637 ISAGVYHSVLT
-652 AGTVRVTAKVQGKTF
+652 
-667 TLNIKQAAITDSDVS
+667 
-682 TADSSFTLDG
+682 
-692 DSSPTISADSQ
+692 
-703 STYPIVLS
+703 
-711 LKDSNGKALTGLAD
+711 
-725 DIEMSVEFTADSNS
+725 
-739 ARQRETVT
+739 
-747 APSLGAVEEISAGV
+747 
-761 YRSVLAA
+761 
-768 GSQAG
+768 
-773 TVRVTAK
+773 
-780 VQGKTFT
+780 
-787 LNIKQAA
+787 
-794 ITDSDVSTADSSF
+794 
-807 TLDGDSSP
+807 
-815 TISADSQST
+815 
-824 YPIVLSLKDSNG
+824 
-836 KALTG
+836 
-841 LADDIEMSVEFTAD
+841 
-855 SNSARQRET
+855 
-864 VTAPSL
+864 
-870 GAVEEISAGV
+870 
-880 YRSVLAAGS
+880 AGS

-1222 VASAELNMSVSK
+1222 VASAELTMSVSK

-1285 GQATTQFTASKSG
+1285 GQATTQFTATKSG

-1378 LVVDKTTVTTDE
+1378 LVVDKTTVTTDK

-1429 DDANGVLT
+1429 DEANGVLT

-1532 VVKLPEKDS
+1532 

>member
-50 IYASDEHANKVASF
+50 TYASDEHANKVASF

-210 DIDDYLERP
+210 DIDNYLERP

-278 KFSAQHKQGQSNTHD
+278 KFSAQHKQGQSNVHD

-474 KDSNGKALTGLADD
+474 KDSNGKALTGL
-488 IEMSVEFTADSNSA
+488 V
-502 RQRETVTAPSLG
+502 
-514 AVKEIS
+514 
-520 AGVYRSVLTAG
+520 
-531 SQAGTVRVTAKVQG
+531 
-545 KTFTL
+545 
-550 NIKQAAITD
+550 
-559 SDVSTADSSFTL
+559 
-571 DGDSSPTISA
+571 
-581 DSQSTYPIVLS
+581 
-592 LKDSNGKALTGLADD
+592 
-607 IEMSV
+607 
-612 EFTADSN
+612 
-619 SARQRETVTAPSL
+619 
-632 GAVEE
+632 
-637 ISAGVYRSVLTAGSQ
+637 
-652 AGTVRVTAKVQGKTF
+652 
-667 TLNIKQAAITDSDVS
+667 
-682 TADSSFTLDG
+682 
-692 DSSPTISADSQ
+692 
-703 STYPIVLS
+703 
-711 LKDSNGKALTGLAD
+711 
-725 DIEMSVEFTADSNS
+725 
-739 ARQRETVT
+739 
-747 APSLGAVEEISAGV
+747 
-761 YRSVLAA
+761 
-768 GSQAG
+768 
-773 TVRVTAK
+773 
-780 VQGKTFT
+780 
-787 LNIKQAA
+787 
-794 ITDSDVSTADSSF
+794 
-807 TLDGDSSP
+807 
-815 TISADSQST
+815 
-824 YPIVLSLKDSNG
+824 
-836 KALTG
+836 
-841 LADDIEMSVEFTAD
+841 DDIEMSVEFTAD

-1156 VNGQKIQLITS
+1156 VNGQKIQLIAS

>member
-50 IYASDEHANKVASF
+50 TYASDEHANKVASF

-278 KFSAQHKQGQSNTHD
+278 KFSAQHKQGQSNVHD

-436 SVTDSGVS
+436 SVNNSGVS

-450 TLDGDSSPTISADSQ
+450 TLDGDSSPTISADGQ

-474 KDSNGKALTGLADD
+474 KDSNGKALTGLAD
-488 IEMSVEFTADSNSA
+488 N
-502 RQRETVTAPSLG
+502 
-514 AVKEIS
+514 
-520 AGVYRSVLTAG
+520 
-531 SQAGTVRVTAKVQG
+531 
-545 KTFTL
+545 
-550 NIKQAAITD
+550 
-559 SDVSTADSSFTL
+559 
-571 DGDSSPTISA
+571 
-581 DSQSTYPIVLS
+581 
-592 LKDSNGKALTGLADD
+592 
-607 IEMSV
+607 
-612 EFTADSN
+612 
-619 SARQRETVTAPSL
+619 
-632 GAVEE
+632 
-637 ISAGVYRSVLTAGSQ
+637 
-652 AGTVRVTAKVQGKTF
+652 
-667 TLNIKQAAITDSDVS
+667 
-682 TADSSFTLDG
+682 
-692 DSSPTISADSQ
+692 
-703 STYPIVLS
+703 
-711 LKDSNGKALTGLAD
+711 
-725 DIEMSVEFTADSNS
+725 
-739 ARQRETVT
+739 
-747 APSLGAVEEISAGV
+747 
-761 YRSVLAA
+761 
-768 GSQAG
+768 
-773 TVRVTAK
+773 
-780 VQGKTFT
+780 
-787 LNIKQAA
+787 
-794 ITDSDVSTADSSF
+794 
-807 TLDGDSSP
+807 
-815 TISADSQST
+815 
-824 YPIVLSLKDSNG
+824 
-836 KALTG
+836 
-841 LADDIEMSVEFTAD
+841 IEMSVEFTAD

-1222 VASAELNMSVSK
+1222 VASAELTMSVSK

-1519 NSKNTY
+1519 HSKNTY

>member
-50 IYASDEHANKVASF
+50 TYASDEHANKVASF

-278 KFSAQHKQGQSNTHD
+278 KFSAQHKQGQSNVHD

-514 AVKEIS
+514 AV
-520 AGVYRSVLTAG
+520 
-531 SQAGTVRVTAKVQG
+531 
-545 KTFTL
+545 
-550 NIKQAAITD
+550 
-559 SDVSTADSSFTL
+559 
-571 DGDSSPTISA
+571 
-581 DSQSTYPIVLS
+581 
-592 LKDSNGKALTGLADD
+592 
-607 IEMSV
+607 
-612 EFTADSN
+612 
-619 SARQRETVTAPSL
+619 
-632 GAVEE
+632 EE

-761 YRSVLAA
+761 YHSVL
-768 GSQAG
+768 
-773 TVRVTAK
+773 T
-780 VQGKTFT
+780 
-787 LNIKQAA
+787 
-794 ITDSDVSTADSSF
+794 
-807 TLDGDSSP
+807 
-815 TISADSQST
+815 
-824 YPIVLSLKDSNG
+824 
-836 KALTG
+836 
-841 LADDIEMSVEFTAD
+841 
-855 SNSARQRET
+855 
-864 VTAPSL
+864 
-870 GAVEEISAGV
+870 
-880 YRSVLAAGS
+880 AGS

-1222 VASAELNMSVSK
+1222 VASAELTMSVSK

-1468 TVEFSAGSEDS
+1468 TVDFSAGSEDS

>member
-1 MTTVNKKLKKT
+1 
-12 ASGAITWSVIV
+12 
-23 TQILSPV
+23 
-30 SLSLIPANS
+30 
-39 FASSGNKDVTQ
+39 
-50 IYASDEHANKVASF
+50 
-64 AASAGQSLANN
+64 
-75 NASSF
+75 
-80 AVNTLSTQATKEVVD
+80 
-95 WLQQYGNARIKLN
+95 
-108 VDDSFSLKDS
+108 
-118 SFDFLYPWLD
+118 
-128 TQDYVLFSQTS
+128 
-139 LHRTDDRNQTN
+139 
-150 IGLGIRHFTP
+150 
-160 DNAMLGAN
+160 
-168 VFYDYDL
+168 
-175 SRSHSRAGFGV
+175 SRAGFGV

-278 KFSAQHKQGQSNTHD
+278 KFSAQHKQGQSNVHD

-436 SVTDSGVS
+436 SVNNSGVS

-450 TLDGDSSPTISADSQ
+450 TLDGDSSPTISAD
-465 STYPIVLSL
+465 
-474 KDSNGKALTGLADD
+474 G
-488 IEMSVEFTADSNSA
+488 
-502 RQRETVTAPSLG
+502 
-514 AVKEIS
+514 
-520 AGVYRSVLTAG
+520 
-531 SQAGTVRVTAKVQG
+531 
-545 KTFTL
+545 
-550 NIKQAAITD
+550 
-559 SDVSTADSSFTL
+559 
-571 DGDSSPTISA
+571 
-581 DSQSTYPIVLS
+581 
-592 LKDSNGKALTGLADD
+592 
-607 IEMSV
+607 
-612 EFTADSN
+612 
-619 SARQRETVTAPSL
+619 
-632 GAVEE
+632 
-637 ISAGVYRSVLTAGSQ
+637 
-652 AGTVRVTAKVQGKTF
+652 
-667 TLNIKQAAITDSDVS
+667 
-682 TADSSFTLDG
+682 
-692 DSSPTISADSQ
+692 
-703 STYPIVLS
+703 
-711 LKDSNGKALTGLAD
+711 
-725 DIEMSVEFTADSNS
+725 
-739 ARQRETVT
+739 
-747 APSLGAVEEISAGV
+747 
-761 YRSVLAA
+761 
-768 GSQAG
+768 
-773 TVRVTAK
+773 
-780 VQGKTFT
+780 
-787 LNIKQAA
+787 
-794 ITDSDVSTADSSF
+794 
-807 TLDGDSSP
+807 
-815 TISADSQST
+815 QST

-1222 VASAELNMSVSK
+1222 VASAELTMSVSK

>member
-50 IYASDEHANKVASF
+50 TYASDEHANKVASF

-210 DIDDYLERP
+210 DIDNYLERP

-278 KFSAQHKQGQSNTHD
+278 KFSAQHKQGQSNVHD

-514 AVKEIS
+514 AV
-520 AGVYRSVLTAG
+520 
-531 SQAGTVRVTAKVQG
+531 
-545 KTFTL
+545 
-550 NIKQAAITD
+550 
-559 SDVSTADSSFTL
+559 
-571 DGDSSPTISA
+571 
-581 DSQSTYPIVLS
+581 
-592 LKDSNGKALTGLADD
+592 
-607 IEMSV
+607 
-612 EFTADSN
+612 
-619 SARQRETVTAPSL
+619 
-632 GAVEE
+632 
-637 ISAGVYRSVLTAGSQ
+637 
-652 AGTVRVTAKVQGKTF
+652 
-667 TLNIKQAAITDSDVS
+667 
-682 TADSSFTLDG
+682 
-692 DSSPTISADSQ
+692 
-703 STYPIVLS
+703 
-711 LKDSNGKALTGLAD
+711 
-725 DIEMSVEFTADSNS
+725 
-739 ARQRETVT
+739 
-747 APSLGAVEEISAGV
+747 EEISAGV

-841 LADDIEMSVEFTAD
+841 LVDDIEMSVEFTAD

-1156 VNGQKIQLITS
+1156 VNGQKIQLIAS

>member
-50 IYASDEHANKVASF
+50 TYASDEHANKVASF

-278 KFSAQHKQGQSNTHD
+278 KFSAQHKQGQSNVHD

-514 AVKEIS
+514 AVEEIS

-637 ISAGVYRSVLTAGSQ
+637 ISAGVYRSVLT
-652 AGTVRVTAKVQGKTF
+652 
-667 TLNIKQAAITDSDVS
+667 
-682 TADSSFTLDG
+682 
-692 DSSPTISADSQ
+692 
-703 STYPIVLS
+703 
-711 LKDSNGKALTGLAD
+711 
-725 DIEMSVEFTADSNS
+725 
-739 ARQRETVT
+739 
-747 APSLGAVEEISAGV
+747 
-761 YRSVLAA
+761 
-768 GSQAG
+768 
-773 TVRVTAK
+773 
-780 VQGKTFT
+780 
-787 LNIKQAA
+787 
-794 ITDSDVSTADSSF
+794 
-807 TLDGDSSP
+807 
-815 TISADSQST
+815 
-824 YPIVLSLKDSNG
+824 
-836 KALTG
+836 
-841 LADDIEMSVEFTAD
+841 
-855 SNSARQRET
+855 
-864 VTAPSL
+864 
-870 GAVEEISAGV
+870 
-880 YRSVLAAGS
+880 AGS

-1222 VASAELNMSVSK
+1222 VASAELTMSVSK

>member
-50 IYASDEHANKVASF
+50 TYASDEHANKVASF

-278 KFSAQHKQGQSNTHD
+278 KFSAQHKQGQSNVHD

-436 SVTDSGVS
+436 SVNNSGVS

-450 TLDGDSSPTISADSQ
+450 TLDGDSSPTISAD
-465 STYPIVLSL
+465 
-474 KDSNGKALTGLADD
+474 G
-488 IEMSVEFTADSNSA
+488 
-502 RQRETVTAPSLG
+502 
-514 AVKEIS
+514 
-520 AGVYRSVLTAG
+520 
-531 SQAGTVRVTAKVQG
+531 
-545 KTFTL
+545 
-550 NIKQAAITD
+550 
-559 SDVSTADSSFTL
+559 
-571 DGDSSPTISA
+571 
-581 DSQSTYPIVLS
+581 
-592 LKDSNGKALTGLADD
+592 
-607 IEMSV
+607 
-612 EFTADSN
+612 
-619 SARQRETVTAPSL
+619 
-632 GAVEE
+632 
-637 ISAGVYRSVLTAGSQ
+637 
-652 AGTVRVTAKVQGKTF
+652 
-667 TLNIKQAAITDSDVS
+667 
-682 TADSSFTLDG
+682 
-692 DSSPTISADSQ
+692 
-703 STYPIVLS
+703 
-711 LKDSNGKALTGLAD
+711 
-725 DIEMSVEFTADSNS
+725 
-739 ARQRETVT
+739 
-747 APSLGAVEEISAGV
+747 
-761 YRSVLAA
+761 
-768 GSQAG
+768 
-773 TVRVTAK
+773 
-780 VQGKTFT
+780 
-787 LNIKQAA
+787 
-794 ITDSDVSTADSSF
+794 
-807 TLDGDSSP
+807 
-815 TISADSQST
+815 QST

-1222 VASAELNMSVSK
+1222 VASAELTMSVSK

-1499 AASEF
+1499 AAS
-1504 STYES
+1504 
-1509 GYHWIKAKIT
+1509 
-1519 NSKNTY
+1519 
-1525 EKTIRTY
+1525 
-1532 VVKLPEKDS
+1532 

>member
-1 MTTVNKKLKKT
+1 
-12 ASGAITWSVIV
+12 
-23 TQILSPV
+23 QP
-30 SLSLIPANS
+30 P
-39 FASSGNKDVTQ
+39 
-50 IYASDEHANKVASF
+50 
-64 AASAGQSLANN
+64 
-75 NASSF
+75 
-80 AVNTLSTQATKEVVD
+80 TKEVVD

-514 AVKEIS
+514 AV
-520 AGVYRSVLTAG
+520 
-531 SQAGTVRVTAKVQG
+531 
-545 KTFTL
+545 
-550 NIKQAAITD
+550 
-559 SDVSTADSSFTL
+559 
-571 DGDSSPTISA
+571 
-581 DSQSTYPIVLS
+581 
-592 LKDSNGKALTGLADD
+592 
-607 IEMSV
+607 
-612 EFTADSN
+612 
-619 SARQRETVTAPSL
+619 
-632 GAVEE
+632 
-637 ISAGVYRSVLTAGSQ
+637 
-652 AGTVRVTAKVQGKTF
+652 
-667 TLNIKQAAITDSDVS
+667 
-682 TADSSFTLDG
+682 
-692 DSSPTISADSQ
+692 
-703 STYPIVLS
+703 
-711 LKDSNGKALTGLAD
+711 
-725 DIEMSVEFTADSNS
+725 
-739 ARQRETVT
+739 
-747 APSLGAVEEISAGV
+747 
-761 YRSVLAA
+761 
-768 GSQAG
+768 
-773 TVRVTAK
+773 
-780 VQGKTFT
+780 
-787 LNIKQAA
+787 
-794 ITDSDVSTADSSF
+794 
-807 TLDGDSSP
+807 
-815 TISADSQST
+815 
-824 YPIVLSLKDSNG
+824 
-836 KALTG
+836 
-841 LADDIEMSVEFTAD
+841 
-855 SNSARQRET
+855 
-864 VTAPSL
+864 
-870 GAVEEISAGV
+870 EEISAGV

-913 ATEPDSEVSAVLT
+913 TTEPDSEVSAVLT

>member
-514 AVKEIS
+514 AV
-520 AGVYRSVLTAG
+520 
-531 SQAGTVRVTAKVQG
+531 
-545 KTFTL
+545 
-550 NIKQAAITD
+550 
-559 SDVSTADSSFTL
+559 
-571 DGDSSPTISA
+571 
-581 DSQSTYPIVLS
+581 
-592 LKDSNGKALTGLADD
+592 
-607 IEMSV
+607 
-612 EFTADSN
+612 
-619 SARQRETVTAPSL
+619 
-632 GAVEE
+632 EE

-787 LNIKQAA
+787 L
-794 ITDSDVSTADSSF
+794 
-807 TLDGDSSP
+807 
-815 TISADSQST
+815 
-824 YPIVLSLKDSNG
+824 
-836 KALTG
+836 
-841 LADDIEMSVEFTAD
+841 
-855 SNSARQRET
+855 
-864 VTAPSL
+864 
-870 GAVEEISAGV
+870 
-880 YRSVLAAGS
+880 
-889 QAGTVRV
+889 
-896 TAKVQGKTF
+896 
-905 TLSIKQTA
+905 SIKQTA
-913 ATEPDSEVSAVLT
+913 TTEPDSEVSAVLT

-1437 LTKDP
+1437 LTKDL

>member
-50 IYASDEHANKVASF
+50 TYASDEHANKVASF

-210 DIDDYLERP
+210 DIDNYLERP

-278 KFSAQHKQGQSNTHD
+278 KFSAQHKQGQSNVHD

-436 SVTDSGVS
+436 SVTDSG
-444 TADSSF
+444 
-450 TLDGDSSPTISADSQ
+450 
-465 STYPIVLSL
+465 
-474 KDSNGKALTGLADD
+474 
-488 IEMSVEFTADSNSA
+488 
-502 RQRETVTAPSLG
+502 
-514 AVKEIS
+514 
-520 AGVYRSVLTAG
+520 
-531 SQAGTVRVTAKVQG
+531 
-545 KTFTL
+545 
-550 NIKQAAITD
+550 
-559 SDVSTADSSFTL
+559 
-571 DGDSSPTISA
+571 
-581 DSQSTYPIVLS
+581 
-592 LKDSNGKALTGLADD
+592 
-607 IEMSV
+607 
-612 EFTADSN
+612 
-619 SARQRETVTAPSL
+619 
-632 GAVEE
+632 
-637 ISAGVYRSVLTAGSQ
+637 
-652 AGTVRVTAKVQGKTF
+652 
-667 TLNIKQAAITDSDVS
+667 VS

-1156 VNGQKIQLITS
+1156 VNGQKIQLIAS

-1468 TVEFSAGSEDS
+1468 TVEFSAGSE
-1479 PDSQR
+1479 
-1484 VKMEPATVTL
+1484 
-1494 HWTGN
+1494 
-1499 AASEF
+1499 
-1504 STYES
+1504 
-1509 GYHWIKAKIT
+1509 
-1519 NSKNTY
+1519 
-1525 EKTIRTY
+1525 
-1532 VVKLPEKDS
+1532 

>member
-50 IYASDEHANKVASF
+50 TYASDEHANKVASF

-278 KFSAQHKQGQSNTHD
+278 KFSAQHKQGQSNVHD

-436 SVTDSGVS
+436 SVNNSGVS

-450 TLDGDSSPTISADSQ
+450 TLDGDSSPTISADGQ

-474 KDSNGKALTGLADD
+474 KDSNGKALTGLAD
-488 IEMSVEFTADSNSA
+488 N
-502 RQRETVTAPSLG
+502 
-514 AVKEIS
+514 
-520 AGVYRSVLTAG
+520 
-531 SQAGTVRVTAKVQG
+531 
-545 KTFTL
+545 
-550 NIKQAAITD
+550 
-559 SDVSTADSSFTL
+559 
-571 DGDSSPTISA
+571 
-581 DSQSTYPIVLS
+581 
-592 LKDSNGKALTGLADD
+592 
-607 IEMSV
+607 
-612 EFTADSN
+612 
-619 SARQRETVTAPSL
+619 
-632 GAVEE
+632 
-637 ISAGVYRSVLTAGSQ
+637 
-652 AGTVRVTAKVQGKTF
+652 
-667 TLNIKQAAITDSDVS
+667 
-682 TADSSFTLDG
+682 
-692 DSSPTISADSQ
+692 
-703 STYPIVLS
+703 
-711 LKDSNGKALTGLAD
+711 
-725 DIEMSVEFTADSNS
+725 
-739 ARQRETVT
+739 
-747 APSLGAVEEISAGV
+747 
-761 YRSVLAA
+761 
-768 GSQAG
+768 
-773 TVRVTAK
+773 
-780 VQGKTFT
+780 
-787 LNIKQAA
+787 
-794 ITDSDVSTADSSF
+794 
-807 TLDGDSSP
+807 
-815 TISADSQST
+815 
-824 YPIVLSLKDSNG
+824 
-836 KALTG
+836 
-841 LADDIEMSVEFTAD
+841 IEMSVEFTAD

-1121 SLSLTPE
+1121 SLSLSLTPE

-1222 VASAELNMSVSK
+1222 VASAELTMSVSK

>member
-50 IYASDEHANKVASF
+50 TYASDEHANKVASF

-278 KFSAQHKQGQSNTHD
+278 KFSAQHKQGQSNVHD

-436 SVTDSGVS
+436 SVNNSGVS

-450 TLDGDSSPTISADSQ
+450 TLDGDSSPTISADGQ

-474 KDSNGKALTGLADD
+474 KDSNGKALTGLAD
-488 IEMSVEFTADSNSA
+488 N
-502 RQRETVTAPSLG
+502 
-514 AVKEIS
+514 
-520 AGVYRSVLTAG
+520 
-531 SQAGTVRVTAKVQG
+531 
-545 KTFTL
+545 
-550 NIKQAAITD
+550 
-559 SDVSTADSSFTL
+559 
-571 DGDSSPTISA
+571 
-581 DSQSTYPIVLS
+581 
-592 LKDSNGKALTGLADD
+592 
-607 IEMSV
+607 
-612 EFTADSN
+612 
-619 SARQRETVTAPSL
+619 
-632 GAVEE
+632 
-637 ISAGVYRSVLTAGSQ
+637 
-652 AGTVRVTAKVQGKTF
+652 
-667 TLNIKQAAITDSDVS
+667 
-682 TADSSFTLDG
+682 
-692 DSSPTISADSQ
+692 
-703 STYPIVLS
+703 
-711 LKDSNGKALTGLAD
+711 
-725 DIEMSVEFTADSNS
+725 IEMSVEFTADSNS

-787 LNIKQAA
+787 LN
-794 ITDSDVSTADSSF
+794 
-807 TLDGDSSP
+807 
-815 TISADSQST
+815 
-824 YPIVLSLKDSNG
+824 
-836 KALTG
+836 
-841 LADDIEMSVEFTAD
+841 
-855 SNSARQRET
+855 
-864 VTAPSL
+864 
-870 GAVEEISAGV
+870 
-880 YRSVLAAGS
+880 
-889 QAGTVRV
+889 
-896 TAKVQGKTF
+896 
-905 TLSIKQTA
+905 IKQTA

-1222 VASAELNMSVSK
+1222 VASAELTMSVSK

>member
-50 IYASDEHANKVASF
+50 TYASDEHANKVASF

-234 PQLGASI
+234 SQLGASI

-278 KFSAQHKQGQSNTHD
+278 KFSAQHKQGQSNVHD

-514 AVKEIS
+514 AV
-520 AGVYRSVLTAG
+520 
-531 SQAGTVRVTAKVQG
+531 
-545 KTFTL
+545 
-550 NIKQAAITD
+550 
-559 SDVSTADSSFTL
+559 
-571 DGDSSPTISA
+571 
-581 DSQSTYPIVLS
+581 
-592 LKDSNGKALTGLADD
+592 
-607 IEMSV
+607 
-612 EFTADSN
+612 
-619 SARQRETVTAPSL
+619 
-632 GAVEE
+632 EE

-761 YRSVLAA
+761 YHSVL
-768 GSQAG
+768 
-773 TVRVTAK
+773 T
-780 VQGKTFT
+780 
-787 LNIKQAA
+787 
-794 ITDSDVSTADSSF
+794 
-807 TLDGDSSP
+807 
-815 TISADSQST
+815 
-824 YPIVLSLKDSNG
+824 
-836 KALTG
+836 
-841 LADDIEMSVEFTAD
+841 
-855 SNSARQRET
+855 
-864 VTAPSL
+864 
-870 GAVEEISAGV
+870 
-880 YRSVLAAGS
+880 AGS

-1222 VASAELNMSVSK
+1222 VASAELTMSVSK

>member
-514 AVKEIS
+514 AV
-520 AGVYRSVLTAG
+520 
-531 SQAGTVRVTAKVQG
+531 
-545 KTFTL
+545 
-550 NIKQAAITD
+550 
-559 SDVSTADSSFTL
+559 
-571 DGDSSPTISA
+571 
-581 DSQSTYPIVLS
+581 
-592 LKDSNGKALTGLADD
+592 
-607 IEMSV
+607 
-612 EFTADSN
+612 
-619 SARQRETVTAPSL
+619 
-632 GAVEE
+632 
-637 ISAGVYRSVLTAGSQ
+637 
-652 AGTVRVTAKVQGKTF
+652 
-667 TLNIKQAAITDSDVS
+667 
-682 TADSSFTLDG
+682 
-692 DSSPTISADSQ
+692 
-703 STYPIVLS
+703 
-711 LKDSNGKALTGLAD
+711 
-725 DIEMSVEFTADSNS
+725 
-739 ARQRETVT
+739 
-747 APSLGAVEEISAGV
+747 
-761 YRSVLAA
+761 
-768 GSQAG
+768 
-773 TVRVTAK
+773 
-780 VQGKTFT
+780 
-787 LNIKQAA
+787 
-794 ITDSDVSTADSSF
+794 
-807 TLDGDSSP
+807 
-815 TISADSQST
+815 
-824 YPIVLSLKDSNG
+824 
-836 KALTG
+836 
-841 LADDIEMSVEFTAD
+841 
-855 SNSARQRET
+855 
-864 VTAPSL
+864 
-870 GAVEEISAGV
+870 EEISAGV

-1021 FSQFEASQNNALADG
+1021 FSQFEARQNNALADG

>member
-75 NASSF
+75 NAISF

-514 AVKEIS
+514 AV
-520 AGVYRSVLTAG
+520 
-531 SQAGTVRVTAKVQG
+531 
-545 KTFTL
+545 
-550 NIKQAAITD
+550 
-559 SDVSTADSSFTL
+559 
-571 DGDSSPTISA
+571 
-581 DSQSTYPIVLS
+581 
-592 LKDSNGKALTGLADD
+592 
-607 IEMSV
+607 
-612 EFTADSN
+612 
-619 SARQRETVTAPSL
+619 
-632 GAVEE
+632 EE
-637 ISAGVYRSVLTAGSQ
+637 ISAGVYRSVLAAGSQ

-913 ATEPDSEVSAVLT
+913 TTEPDSEVSAVLT

>member
-50 IYASDEHANKVASF
+50 TYASDEHANKVASF

-278 KFSAQHKQGQSNTHD
+278 KFSAQHKQGQSNVHD

-410 GVNSWNVGATVQD
+410 GVNSWSVGATVQD

-514 AVKEIS
+514 AVEEIS
-520 AGVYRSVLTAG
+520 DGVYRSVLTAG

-667 TLNIKQAAITDSDVS
+667 TL
-682 TADSSFTLDG
+682 
-692 DSSPTISADSQ
+692 
-703 STYPIVLS
+703 
-711 LKDSNGKALTGLAD
+711 
-725 DIEMSVEFTADSNS
+725 
-739 ARQRETVT
+739 
-747 APSLGAVEEISAGV
+747 
-761 YRSVLAA
+761 
-768 GSQAG
+768 
-773 TVRVTAK
+773 
-780 VQGKTFT
+780 
-787 LNIKQAA
+787 
-794 ITDSDVSTADSSF
+794 
-807 TLDGDSSP
+807 
-815 TISADSQST
+815 
-824 YPIVLSLKDSNG
+824 
-836 KALTG
+836 
-841 LADDIEMSVEFTAD
+841 
-855 SNSARQRET
+855 
-864 VTAPSL
+864 
-870 GAVEEISAGV
+870 
-880 YRSVLAAGS
+880 
-889 QAGTVRV
+889 
-896 TAKVQGKTF
+896 
-905 TLSIKQTA
+905 SIKQTA
-913 ATEPDSEVSAVLT
+913 ATEPESEVSAVLT

-962 LNQAEG
+962 INQAEG

-980 YSATVTSKRAGKITI
+980 YSATVTSKRADKIRI
-995 GVKSDSHD
+995 GVKSDRHD
-1003 FSGVKKEITFIE
+1003 FSDLEKEISFME
-1015 DRQQVT
+1015 DRIQFA
-1021 FSQFEASQNNALADG
+1021 FSRIEASKNNALADG
-1036 KQRNMVT
+1036 KQQNTVT

-1079 ENGNAIFALISST
+1079 ENGNAVFALISST
-1092 PGSYVITAH
+1092 PGSYVIKAH
-1101 AGSQMSTELTVTFA
+1101 AGPQVSTELTVTFA
-1115 SNMTGA
+1115 SNMSGA

-1128 SSSLIS
+1128 NSSLIS
-1134 NIPANGKDAAVLDVQ
+1134 NIPANGKDAAVLNVQ
-1149 LTNTNAS
+1149 LTNNTNAS
-1156 VNGQKIQLITS
+1156 VNGQKVQLITS

-1188 LTTVKAGE
+1188 VTTVKAGE

-1204 DGSHSVESGSV
+1204 DGSNSVESGSV

-1222 VASAELNMSVSK
+1222 IASAELTMNVSK
-1234 QEIVADGS
+1234 QQIVADSS
-1242 ENATVNIQLVD
+1242 ESATVDIQLVD
-1253 ANNNAFTGE
+1253 ANNNAFTGD
-1262 VDLTITPSTGASL
+1262 VNLTITPSAGASL
-1275 TSSNLQLDAH
+1275 TSSKLQLDAY
-1285 GQATTQFTASKSG
+1285 GKASTQFTASKSG
-1298 QYTIQAEYVLD
+1298 QYTIQAEHVQD

-1315 SQNIDAVTDVKGAVL
+1315 SQNIDAVTDVKEAVL
-1330 EITSSASSAVVSDTN
+1330 EIVSSASSAVVSDIN
-1345 NLVFT
+1345 NLIFT
-1350 LLLKSKSGE
+1350 LQLKSSSGE
-1359 ALSGR
+1359 VLSGR
-1364 ALNVKTSGPSKYGA
+1364 ALNIKTSGPSKYGA

-1390 NGQATVSV
+1390 RGQATVSV
-1398 HGRTVG
+1398 HGRTAG

-1429 DDANGVLT
+1429 DEANGVLS
-1437 LTKDP
+1437 LEKDY
-1442 GYETN
+1442 GYEVN
-1447 DGSPVG
+1447 DGSPTG

-1468 TVEFSAGSEDS
+1468 TVEFSAGSEES
-1479 PDSQR
+1479 PDSQQ

-1494 HWTGN
+1494 SSTGN

-1519 NSKNTY
+1519 NSKKTY
-1525 EKTIRTY
+1525 EKELTTF

>member
-1 MTTVNKKLKKT
+1 M
-12 ASGAITWSVIV
+12 
-23 TQILSPV
+23 
-30 SLSLIPANS
+30 IPANS

-50 IYASDEHANKVASF
+50 TYASDEHANKVASF

-108 VDDSFSLKDS
+108 VDDSFSLTDS

-278 KFSAQHKQGQSNTHD
+278 KFSAQHKQGQSNVHD

-399 WQITLPAYKSE
+399 WQITLPAYKS
-410 GVNSWNVGATVQD
+410 GDVNSWNVGATVQD

-436 SVTDSGVS
+436 SVNNSG
-444 TADSSF
+444 
-450 TLDGDSSPTISADSQ
+450 
-465 STYPIVLSL
+465 
-474 KDSNGKALTGLADD
+474 
-488 IEMSVEFTADSNSA
+488 
-502 RQRETVTAPSLG
+502 
-514 AVKEIS
+514 
-520 AGVYRSVLTAG
+520 
-531 SQAGTVRVTAKVQG
+531 
-545 KTFTL
+545 
-550 NIKQAAITD
+550 
-559 SDVSTADSSFTL
+559 VSTADSSFTL

-637 ISAGVYRSVLTAGSQ
+637 ISAGVYHSVLT
-652 AGTVRVTAKVQGKTF
+652 
-667 TLNIKQAAITDSDVS
+667 
-682 TADSSFTLDG
+682 
-692 DSSPTISADSQ
+692 
-703 STYPIVLS
+703 
-711 LKDSNGKALTGLAD
+711 
-725 DIEMSVEFTADSNS
+725 
-739 ARQRETVT
+739 
-747 APSLGAVEEISAGV
+747 
-761 YRSVLAA
+761 
-768 GSQAG
+768 
-773 TVRVTAK
+773 
-780 VQGKTFT
+780 
-787 LNIKQAA
+787 
-794 ITDSDVSTADSSF
+794 
-807 TLDGDSSP
+807 
-815 TISADSQST
+815 
-824 YPIVLSLKDSNG
+824 
-836 KALTG
+836 
-841 LADDIEMSVEFTAD
+841 
-855 SNSARQRET
+855 
-864 VTAPSL
+864 
-870 GAVEEISAGV
+870 
-880 YRSVLAAGS
+880 AGS

-1222 VASAELNMSVSK
+1222 VASAELTMSVSK

-1285 GQATTQFTASKSG
+1285 GQATTQFTATKSG

-1378 LVVDKTTVTTDE
+1378 LVVDKTTVTTDK

-1429 DDANGVLT
+1429 DEANGVLT